1 MFNKVNINLKHVNCK
16 NNKMFNCSRYK
27 TYITLSRE
35 GEQFRTPT
43 NRPAEYDLT
52 YSYPFA
58 VVEEYFT
65 AEKQWDESIDRLIAE
80 TSLAVP
86 PHR

>member
-1 MFNKVNINLKHVNCK
+1 MLIA
-16 NNKMFNCSRYK
+16 K
-27 TYITLSRE
+27 TTKCLIAVGIRHITQFRE